1 MSIFDQFLRHADVVT
16 QPNSKGEAKAWCPWH
31 PDKEGGKPSLGINV
45 QKEIVK
51 CFRCER
57 GSIKE
62 LAEAWGIPLSDGSDA
77 PPWERQIDRT
87 YDYLNADGSLRFQVV
102 RFTPKSF
109 AQRRPDPDRPGQW
122 LWNLKSLSPVLYN
135 LPALRDADKDVQ
147 VWFVEGEKD
156 ADRLKDLGLL
166 ATTNPM
172 GANKWR
178 SHYAK
183 EFRGRPVAII
193 PDNDGAGLEHA
204 DKVASVIYEEASAV
218 KVVKLPDLPD
228 KGDVSD
234 WLDDGRT
241 VDDLN
246 DLLSRTP
253 AWERPRDDEDD
264 TQASERPEWKI
275 SNLRPYAE
283 TITGLLSTHGYFVN
297 GDSAAY
303 FFDQDL
309 RLLLNLDKDD
319 RDLRVLLSDRYQI
332 NRQDQLYAYLLEHLM
347 IEAHQRGRNSLVRQF
362 SYYDTD
368 TNTVYLDMGGG
379 RVLKIAETDI
389 DVRDNGA
396 DGVLFLPMP
405 DQEPWQYDP
414 SHKPR
419 LLYDTL
425 IRRTNF
431 TDEGVFSVMDQRLLM
446 EMWLVSMA
454 FESMM
459 PTKVITM
466 AVGPG
471 ESGKSTL
478 LRTCGRLLIGPTFDV
493 DSILHDQKGED
504 DFWVNLSHSFF
515 VAYDN
520 VDQVVRWLP
529 DALAQVAT
537 GVRRS
542 KRQLHT
548 THSLSRFNIS
558 CMLGVTART
567 PSVSLRR
574 EDVAGRTLIFNLKPL
589 ASKRAEFEIQI
600 EIDRLRDLLMS
611 DYAHTVQKTLRVPL
625 STVKVADPGM
635 RMADFARVATRIGMG
650 LGDLHAQKTDEVMGK
665 VRAAQHEFATE
676 EDSLATLLGLWIGR
690 SKPPLPGE
698 MDLGPTPNNGRNVT
712 PTELMA
718 ELNALAKELD
728 MRFRVASPGALGTRL
743 ANLEAALSREYE
755 IERDRTNRTRT
766 WSFTVRKDPE
776 IDELHGAEN

>member
-1 MSIFDQFLRHADVVT
+1 MQ
-16 QPNSKGEAKAWCPWH
+16 
-31 PDKEGGKPSLGINV
+31 
-45 QKEIVK
+45 
-51 CFRCER
+51 
-57 GSIKE
+57 
-62 LAEAWGIPLSDGSDA
+62 
-77 PPWERQIDRT
+77 
-87 YDYLNADGSLRFQVV
+87 
-102 RFTPKSF
+102 
-109 AQRRPDPDRPGQW
+109 
-122 LWNLKSLSPVLYN
+122 PVLYN
-135 LPALRDADKDVQ
+135 LPALRAADKDWP

-156 ADRLKDLGLL
+156 ADRLKDLGLV

-178 SHYAK
+178 SHYSR
-183 EFRGRPVAII
+183 EFRDRPVAII
-193 PDNDGAGLEHA
+193 PDNDEAGLEHA
-204 DKVASVIYEEASAV
+204 DKVASVIYEDARSV
-218 KVVKLPDLPD
+218 RVLRLPDLPD

-234 WLDDGRT
+234 WLDAGHTPDE
-241 VDDLN
+241 LN

-253 AWERPRDDEDD
+253 AWERPREDD
-264 TQASERPEWKI
+264 SQIRNGETPEWKV
-275 SNLRPYAE
+275 SSLRPYAE
-283 TITGLLSTHGYFVN
+283 TITDLLGMHGYFVD
-297 GDSAAY
+297 GGSDAY
-303 FFDQDL
+303 FFDQDRR
-309 RLLLNLDKDD
+309 RLIQLDRDD

-332 NRQDQLYAYLLEHLM
+332 NRQDQLYGYLLEHLM
-347 IEAHQRGRNSLVRQF
+347 VEAHQRGRTSLVRQF
-362 SYYDTD
+362 SYYDTE
-368 TNTVYLDMGGG
+368 TNTVYLDMGDG

-405 DQEPWQYDP
+405 DQEPWHYDP
-414 SHKPR
+414 GHKPR
-419 LLYDTL
+419 LLHDTL
-425 IRRTNF
+425 IAPTNF
-431 TDEGVFSVMDQRLLM
+431 TEEGVFSVMDQRLLM

-548 THSLSRFNIS
+548 TNTLSRFNIS

-589 ASKRAEFEIQI
+589 ASKRAEFEIQS

-611 DYAHTVQKTLRVPL
+611 DYAHTIQKTLRVPL
-625 STVKVADPGM
+625 SRVAVADPGM

-650 LGDLHAQKTDEVMGK
+650 LGDLHAQKTVEVMSK
-665 VRAAQHEFATE
+665 IRLAQHEFATE

-690 SKPPLPGE
+690 SKAPAPGE
-698 MDLGPTPNNGRNVT
+698 MDLGPTPNNGRQVT
-712 PTELMA
+712 SSELMA

-728 MRFRVASPGALGTRL
+728 MRFRIPSPGALGTRL
-743 ANLEAALSREYE
+743 GNLEAALAREYE
-755 IERDRTNRTRT
+755 IERNRTKRT
-766 WSFTVRKDPE
+766 RSWTFTVKADPE
-776 IDELHGAEN
+776 IDELHDGETELHDGENALHGEGVTAESSLN